1 MRALVVYESMYGS
14 THIIAG
20 NIADSLRS
28 DFEVTLVPVAEAS
41 WDLVAD
47 ADLLVADAPTHMHGL
62 PTRATWRMAA
72 EAGGPRRGRAARP
85 ARGPG
90 CAGRR
95 PPAGTG
101 SRPGRRRRGTAGWQ
115 LLQAGE
121 AERETRGRCAAGAM
135 RGQDTAPTTPE
146 PAWMPLVTLRASR
159 PASDP
164 RD

>member
-14 THIIAG
+14 THVIAG
-20 NIADSLRS
+20 NIANGLRS

-47 ADLLVADAPTHMHGL
+47 ADLRVAGAPTHVHGL

-72 EAGGPRRGRAARP
+72 EAGGPRRGRAARS

-90 CAGRR
+90 GARQLGRDR
-95 PPAGTG
+95 
-101 SRPGRRRRGTAGWQ
+101 GRVGGVEEPRVGQ

-121 AERETRGRCAAGAM
+121 AEREPEEGAQREQCAA
-135 RGQDTAPTTPE
+135 E
-146 PAWMPLVTLRASR
+146 
-159 PASDP
+159 
-164 RD
+164 